1 MPGFSQNWREWPRGS
16 TTVSRWR
23 AAYLWAVIAD
33 ENGLWAVIAGEKGLR
48 EVITGEDGQDW

>member
-48 EVITGEDGQDW
+48 AVITGEDG